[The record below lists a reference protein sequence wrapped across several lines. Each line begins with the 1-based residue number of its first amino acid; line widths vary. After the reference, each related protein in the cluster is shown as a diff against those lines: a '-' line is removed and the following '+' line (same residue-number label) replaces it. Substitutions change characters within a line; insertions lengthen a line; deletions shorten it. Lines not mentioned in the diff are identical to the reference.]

1 MEHETNVNSNE
12 VLPVSQRCSILKVL
26 EILGRKWFVF
36 VIAELMSN
44 SVLSFSEIQARLS
57 GEYGE
62 NISARTLSN
71 VLKILEAEGIIARR
85 VIDNIRPTRVEYYLT
100 EKGDD
105 FDIIFGALKAW
116 GVKWGGALQKQCKA
130 NTCVH
135 NFLSPLDLSELRE
148 TFVPLRTETG

>member
-1 MEHETNVNSNE
+1 MEHEANTGNNE
-12 VLPVSQRCSILKVL
+12 ILPVSQRCSILKVL

-36 VIAELMSN
+36 VIAELMAN
-44 SVLSFSEIQARLS
+44 SVLSFSEIQTRLS

-62 NISARTLSN
+62 NISARTLSS
-71 VLKILEAEGIIARR
+71 VLKILEGEGIIARR
-85 VIDNIRPTRVEYYLT
+85 VIDNVRPTRVEYYLT

-116 GVKWGGALQKQCKA
+116 GVKWGGAQQKQCKA

-135 NFLSPLDLSELRE
+135 NFIAPLDLAELRE
-148 TFVPLRTETG
+148 TFIPLHSGTS